1 MAASQLSSAAGN
13 QRFLLFGH
21 ELTFWAA
28 VRNFEKIEGNKFNT
42 FIGALIQ

>member
-21 ELTFWAA
+21 ELTF
-28 VRNFEKIEGNKFNT
+28 RIFEKIEGNKFNT